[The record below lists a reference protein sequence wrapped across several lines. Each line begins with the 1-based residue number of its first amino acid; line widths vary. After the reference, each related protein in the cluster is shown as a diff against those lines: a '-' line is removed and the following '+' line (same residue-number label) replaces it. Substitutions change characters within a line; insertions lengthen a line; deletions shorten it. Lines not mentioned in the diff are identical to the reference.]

1 MHQLLTGQTRERLHQ
16 ELVLRV
22 PEDEI
27 HGHARRLLLAVGV
40 IEEERRNFNTARS
53 KEKVQLEEERRTA
66 KRKHDAE
73 VEEQRVYNRE
83 IKGEVRKKF
92 KAALAVTAARDPVAE
107 RAKATAKAAI
117 ASVLATYKDKAAV

>member
-1 MHQLLTGQTRERLHQ
+1 MS
-16 ELVLRV
+16 V
-22 PEDEI
+22 D
-27 HGHARRLLLAVGV
+27 V
-40 IEEERRNFNTARS
+40 IEEERRNFYTARS
-53 KEKVQLEEERRTA
+53 KEKVQLEEARRTA

-92 KAALAVTAARDPVAE
+92 KAALAVTAARDPIAE

-117 ASVLATYKDKAAV
+117 ASVLATYKDKAV